1 MGTGVSTENYNNV
14 IIFYELDRWWGWV
27 STENSYQYW
36 NINVILFYE
45 LDIECDKRDVSSD
58 DEPDKKYPNV
68 KYRKSC
74 YEKCKNDLECQ
85 FWAHSYNDGCW

>member
-1 MGTGVSTENYNNV
+1 MRVGARGWSMGTGVSTENYNNV
-14 IIFYELDRWWGWV
+14 II
-27 STENSYQYW
+27 
-36 NINVILFYE
+36 FYE

-74 YEKCKNDLECQ
+74 YERCKNDLECQ